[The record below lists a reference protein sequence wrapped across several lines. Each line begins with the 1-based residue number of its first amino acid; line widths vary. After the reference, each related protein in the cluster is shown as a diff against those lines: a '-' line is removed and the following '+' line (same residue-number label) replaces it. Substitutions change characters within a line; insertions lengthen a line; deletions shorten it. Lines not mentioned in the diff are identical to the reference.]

1 MENEN
6 ITVEVKEI
14 EDVPPVA
21 QENDVPPSIVVEEEE
36 EQSQTAIE
44 EEQQPVIEEH
54 QIAEEEQSQTAIE
67 EEQQPVIEEEPQPV
81 VEEHQIA
88 EEEQS
93 QAVVEEEPQQPVIVE
108 EHQIAEEEQSQAVVE
123 EEEPQPVVE
132 EHQIAEEEQSQTAI
146 EEEHQ
151 PVEEEEPQQLV
162 IEEEPQAVVEEEEPQ
177 PVEKEP
183 VTEEPVTEEEPVVE
197 EQLQQQHSIEDV
209 PPVAQ
214 EQEKRAPKLV
224 FIVPYRDRQQQYE
237 FYSKH
242 MKTIMED
249 YNNNQYEIYYIHQT
263 DTRDFNRGAMKNI
276 GFLMVKEKYPD
287 SYKDITLVFNDIDIM
302 PLTKNF
308 LNYETTHNNIKHF
321 YGFTYA
327 LGGIVSIKAKDFEEI
342 NGFPNFWAWGYEDN
356 LLQRRVLTSN
366 KNIDRTQFYPIMD
379 KNILILPDGVSRI
392 VNRKEFDRYLTMTTE
407 GIRSIHNLNYVIDE
421 NHFVNVLQFSTGVEP
436 DTNKNTSYDLRT
448 GPRPFGNVNMF
459 KSKRRGTMN
468 MVI

>member
-21 QENDVPPSIVVEEEE
+21 QENDVPPSIVVEE
-36 EQSQTAIE
+36 
-44 EEQQPVIEEH
+44 
-54 QIAEEEQSQTAIE
+54 EEEQSQTAIE